1 MGVNSLHSWKLKWE
15 LKWTL
20 LRLLLFYPF
29 TLSKLLSCT
38 KCITSFFA
46 SFYNSLFY
54 SLLYLN
60 PSLFSVTVILPVGDD
75 DMVKEMYAH
84 QVACFLESFRQLVV
98 IAAGT
103 DVARR
108 VVVA

>member
-38 KCITSFFA
+38 KCITSFF
-46 SFYNSLFY
+46 
-54 SLLYLN
+54 
-60 PSLFSVTVILPVGDD
+60 
-75 DMVKEMYAH
+75 
-84 QVACFLESFRQLVV
+84 CFLLKLPFLLPIIFKPFLVPDSCNT
-98 IAAGT
+98 G
-103 DVARR
+103 RR
-108 VVVA
+108 